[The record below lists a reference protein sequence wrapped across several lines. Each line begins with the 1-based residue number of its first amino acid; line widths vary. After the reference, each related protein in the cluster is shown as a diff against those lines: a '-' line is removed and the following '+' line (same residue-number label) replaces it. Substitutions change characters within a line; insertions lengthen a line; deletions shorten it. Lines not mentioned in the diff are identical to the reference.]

1 MIKKHDGLKKLICRK
16 NWFFILIFFILCLVL
31 MISVDA
37 ADTYVSDSMG
47 AGWYDATHVHTVQE
61 GVDNASAGDTV
72 FVWDGT
78 YTENVTITKPLKIIG
93 NGTDTV
99 LVNTTEEGTCFY
111 IQNTNDVYISDI
123 TIGMAELGFI
133 VSTTNNVTVT
143 NIYANDT
150 QFPIMV
156 LSSNN
161 TNIINMTVN
170 GDGTTEKGIYLLTT
184 NENVTIT
191 DCNISGTSE
200 VGIDA
205 RITENMLIE
214 NCYLNDTGGIMAS
227 SLYMSSVTNATVNN
241 CFFNDADA
249 EFVNVRI
256 SSFVYINNSEFH
268 NTTRTCIDV
277 FNCSNIIL
285 FNNTITDTNDY
296 GFIIDGTTNAQVIN
310 NTGHNIKDGIIMFND
325 QYYSTNCIIS
335 NNTYT
340 NENASEAY
348 GLGLMY
354 INDSIVYNNTI
365 SDCDVAFYI
374 GEIHNVTIYHNTF
387 IDSNVGVEV
396 DEETTCLFYDN
407 YIDNT
412 ENIVF
417 VNAGSNTWNTTKTL
431 GTNIIGGAY
440 IGGNYWSNYTGT
452 DGDGDGIGD
461 TTLVLGEDSIDYLP
475 LTNTRPYVYVNDDAD
490 TGWYDATHVANIQE
504 GIDNSSDQCIIYVYS
519 GTYTENIIVNKSVT
533 IIGNG
538 TTGDDKTYVSG
549 TFNIENMTYV
559 NISEIYFKHSFIRSG
574 GFLYNASW
582 INISNCT
589 ILDNLYN
596 LAVHESNNITVY
608 NTSLYGNSSESGSG
622 YVVDT
627 GYSSGYEHV
636 DYGYVAAIKFTIP
649 DGVTSISEA
658 EYYIGSNSYGPAMD
672 QYSGFS
678 QVLTTDQSQWD
689 VVDTFTY
696 HGGYKWETCI
706 DGITPIA
713 VSPGETWYV
722 MMNITGS
729 AGDYMSF
736 RGGTFDQNT
745 TLYVAPQGTGDM
757 TGYTVGLDACL
768 RIYGDTAFTTY
779 ASVNITDSENVSIM
793 DCVIENNTEYGIRVI
808 NTGFLTVVGSYL
820 QNNQVGFKFTE
831 TDNCLIYDNVFDNT
845 RNIEMDA
852 LCDITWN
859 ISKTF
864 GTNILGNMYLGGNY
878 WSNYTGADLTGD
890 GLGDTLVPHNSSSEI
905 LSSGDLLPLVADAEY
920 YVGPPT
926 NMSSGY
932 NDTHVSIN
940 ASWTQG
946 LNADNTVIIRN
957 NDSYPTGVTDGYI
970 LQNTSSSFYNQ
981 SVNTSDN
988 SFYLTAFSYNASWN
1002 LYSTGVNMPWGAIR
1016 FRCFNESNP
1025 TQGLVF
1031 DIEVT
1036 NNDASETYV
1045 ESDIS
1050 YDMNL
1055 SLVEVPYGDQTIFI
1069 ISSSGYKNRIYIFDL
1084 EDNTYYNY
1092 VFYLP
1097 PLWSDLPVDDVPDD
1111 QLILTSYTDTAG
1123 VMDHTVDV
1131 NITLDHTPEDITAVY
1146 LFNSSIYG
1154 GWVPI
1159 SEDNYSYDS
1168 GTGNVTV
1175 DAFVLDGN
1183 TSLIR
1188 VDYTTYE
1195 SRSVLDTEAYLIHV
1209 INEIGE
1215 PVDEALV
1222 TVKKYINTSGTYEMV
1237 SSDLTDGNGDVT
1249 FWLIPNTFYKIFIT
1263 KDGFLDEIAN
1273 FQPTTVLFMKT
1284 FIISVNETDI
1294 DEFKNFNVFVSFNA
1308 SMLSNE
1314 SIAVSYSDSSYL
1326 TQDTQFYVY
1335 EFYNESFTLIDSSS
1349 FTSDNSIGFYVTG
1362 VNISRLH
1369 YVNLF
1374 FNHSYTFDVSQ
1385 PVKRMVYPFNL
1396 SVGSSHYTPQSR
1408 VDEYF
1413 TYALGENP
1421 LGWGNTIAVVVALI
1435 FLVTLGP
1442 FHAGLGMIGAAV
1454 SLFAVELA
1462 FVFNNLVLISI
1473 IPVVLVIGVFYILVK
1488 KPEVHL

>member
-1 MIKKHDGLKKLICRK
+1 MIKKRDGLKKLICRK
-16 NWFFILIFFILCLVL
+16 NWFFILIFFILCLFL

-37 ADTYVSDSMG
+37 GCVFTNHTVTDSISNAVSVYAIDLDDDDDIDVLSTSSGAYDSVCWWENDGSESFTKHTIDSSTQHAYSVRAIDLDDDSDIDVVVAHYEDNDVIWYENDGSESFTKHTIDSSLNGIKCVYPIDVDGDTDIDVVAGASASGDIVWYENDGSESFTKHTIEDSYSAVQSVFAIDVDGDTDIDVLATGTSVNSITWWENDGSESFTEHTISSSFGGTDVFAIDVDGDSDIDVLGTAYNLKKFTWWENDGSESFTEHTIGVSDG
-47 AGWYDATHVHTVQE
+47 AKSVYACDLDDDSDIDVIGGSSVDDEVVWYENDGSESFTEHVIDTPGDVQDVYAIDMDDSGTIDVLTTAYTSLLWYENEKKHSTIYIDDDADPGWYNETNFENITDGYVYLAEHGTMYVYNGTYDELVYIDKSCDVIGEGNDTLVKYFNIEHDWVNVSGFNVFDDEQGFQLEGDHIFVSDCYIYDAGIV
-61 GVDNASAGDTV
+61 GILVDNS
-72 FVWDGT
+72 F
-78 YTENVTITKPLKIIG
+78 NCTITRCYFSN
-93 NGTDTV
+93 NGDYK
-99 LVNTTEEGTCFY
+99 L
-111 IQNTNDVYISDI
+111 ISDTSSSI
-123 TIGMAELGFI
+123 TISDCVFNGSSETEIL
-133 VSTTNNVTVT
+133 
-143 NIYANDT
+143 IYC
-150 QFPIMV
+150 
-156 LSSNN
+156 SSEILVDNCSFDF
-161 TNIINMTVN
+161 
-170 GDGTTEKGIYLLTT
+170 DG
-184 NENVTIT
+184 
-191 DCNISGTSE
+191 E
-200 VGIDA
+200 VGID
-205 RITENMLIE
+205 ISCSTYCNIS
-214 NCYLNDTGGIMAS
+214 NC
-227 SLYMSSVTNATVNN
+227 SLSG
-241 CFFNDADA
+241 
-249 EFVNVRI
+249 
-256 SSFVYINNSEFH
+256 NNSEFGIH
-268 NTTRTCIDV
+268 ILVYESGPMSNHTIANTTITG
-277 FNCSNIIL
+277 NNIGIAL
-285 FNNTITDTNDY
+285 ESEDYVYIYNNN
-296 GFIIDGTTNAQVIN
+296 V
-310 NTGHNIKDGIIMFND
+310 
-325 QYYSTNCIIS
+325 S
-335 NNTYT
+335 NNNY
-340 NENASEAY
+340 S
-348 GLGLMY
+348 LGINQSHDVY
-354 INDSIVYNNTI
+354 IYNNIFQANI
-365 SDCDVAFYI
+365 SHMYEYVD
-374 GEIHNVTIYHNTF
+374 NVDIF
-387 IDSNVGVEV
+387 FSIS
-396 DEETTCLFYDN
+396 
-407 YIDNT
+407 
-412 ENIVF
+412 
-417 VNAGSNTWNTTKTL
+417 KTL
-431 GTNIIGGAY
+431 GTNIIGGSY
-440 IGGNYWSNYTGT
+440 MGGNYWDNYTGY
-452 DGDGDGIGD
+452 DIDNDGIGD
-461 TTLVLGEDSIDYLP
+461 TDIPIYGDYLP
-475 LTNTRPYVYVNDDAD
+475 LTN
-490 TGWYDATHVANIQE
+490 
-504 GIDNSSDQCIIYVYS
+504 
-519 GTYTENIIVNKSVT
+519 K
-533 IIGNG
+533 
-538 TTGDDKTYVSG
+538 
-549 TFNIENMTYV
+549 
-559 NISEIYFKHSFIRSG
+559 
-574 GFLYNASW
+574 
-582 INISNCT
+582 
-589 ILDNLYN
+589 
-596 LAVHESNNITVY
+596 
-608 NTSLYGNSSESGSG
+608 
-622 YVVDT
+622 
-627 GYSSGYEHV
+627 
-636 DYGYVAAIKFTIP
+636 
-649 DGVTSISEA
+649 
-658 EYYIGSNSYGPAMD
+658 
-672 QYSGFS
+672 
-678 QVLTTDQSQWD
+678 
-689 VVDTFTY
+689 
-696 HGGYKWETCI
+696 
-706 DGITPIA
+706 
-713 VSPGETWYV
+713 
-722 MMNITGS
+722 
-729 AGDYMSF
+729 
-736 RGGTFDQNT
+736 
-745 TLYVAPQGTGDM
+745 
-757 TGYTVGLDACL
+757 
-768 RIYGDTAFTTY
+768 
-779 ASVNITDSENVSIM
+779 
-793 DCVIENNTEYGIRVI
+793 
-808 NTGFLTVVGSYL
+808 
-820 QNNQVGFKFTE
+820 
-831 TDNCLIYDNVFDNT
+831 
-845 RNIEMDA
+845 
-852 LCDITWN
+852 
-859 ISKTF
+859 
-864 GTNILGNMYLGGNY
+864 
-878 WSNYTGADLTGD
+878 
-890 GLGDTLVPHNSSSEI
+890 
-905 LSSGDLLPLVADAEY
+905 

-926 NMSSGY
+926 DMSSGY

-970 LQNTSSSFYNQ
+970 VQNTSSIFYNQ
-981 SVNTSDN
+981 SVNTTDN

-1002 LYSTGVNMPWGAIR
+1002 LFSTGVNIPWGAIR

-1097 PLWSDLPVDDVPDD
+1097 PLWSDQPVDDVPDD

-1159 SEDNYSYDS
+1159 AEDNYSYDS

-1263 KDGFLDEIAN
+1263 KDGFLDEIVN
-1273 FQPTTVLFMKT
+1273 FQPTTVLFTKT